1 MVARTDNVNL
11 LGISMTQQYF
21 KCQLAASFLF
31 FFTAFSSA
39 DTSDNNSMENI
50 TLQDLLNLEVT
61 VASSKAERISDT
73 PAIVSSYSRD
83 DMARLGL
90 RNLKELLSFI
100 PGFFVNDGFVANTY
114 ISIRGLHEDFNQK
127 VLFLIDDVPHYI
139 TSHSQISF
147 LGIPAEAIDHVEVI
161 RGPGAVYY
169 GSSASAGVVKV
180 VTRKGEGSRVSVSV
194 GSHGLRNTS
203 GYVHYRF
210 SDNHSFSISA
220 EKQNDDGYDAEY
232 RGFNSSTNTQLV
244 VDQERIE
251 KMQSILGRY
260 QIAGFN
266 LQAQVFES
274 EKSGLIRIFP
284 TQPMYLS
291 KEGYFIYG
299 DNHWTGEKYDATL
312 YGDYSHVHWEWLTLN
327 DFGPPGTNRIAKFSD
342 NGSDNYRYRIG
353 GRVNFQWSDNAG
365 ILVGAERELRS
376 IGDLQN
382 FDASTGEFNSDII
395 PATDRSENSFFAQV
409 DISVEKWRV
418 LLGGRYTDNDEYGG
432 KLTPRA
438 ALVYKISDAQSI
450 KILYAVGF
458 NSPNFRQTDIA
469 LPNVLNGDK
478 SLNPEVVSNF
488 DVAYTWSEGGRFFVA
503 NIYRMNATDFIQ
515 RKNDADGNPNTSD
528 GATFENGDDIDIT
541 GVEVDWQQA
550 KANWRFLLNADYI
563 YKEDSV
569 SNRDAFNLKVPN
581 YTISAGAT
589 YTLGGNILGFS
600 VRHVG
605 AMRHSVGTYSRV
617 GSYTLLNMNYTLE
630 LFDRWELYA
639 TVKNLLDDDI
649 RYPSLGLGQTSVI
662 EVNTEGSS
670 GRNIIVGARFS
681 F

>member
-1 MVARTDNVNL
+1 MRLQAFKRRFVSCL
-11 LGISMTQQYF
+11 L
-21 KCQLAASFLF
+21 LVL
-31 FFTAFSSA
+31 TAFSVAYASG
-39 DTSDNNSMENI
+39 DDLMENI

-180 VTRKGEGSRVSVSV
+180 VTRKGEGSRIAVSA
-194 GSHGLRNTS
+194 GSHGLRNSS

-210 SDNHSFSISA
+210 SDDHSFSISA

-232 RGFNSSTNTQLV
+232 RGFNSSSNTRLV
-244 VDQERIE
+244 VDQERLE
-251 KMQSILGRY
+251 EMQSILGRY
-260 QIAGFN
+260 QIGGFN

-291 KEGYFIYG
+291 KEGYFVYG
-299 DNHWTGEKYDATL
+299 DNHWKGEKYDATL
-312 YGDYSHVHWEWLTLN
+312 YGDYSRVYSEWLTLN

-342 NGSDNYRYRIG
+342 NGSDNYRYRFG
-353 GRVNFQWSDNAG
+353 GRLNVQWSDNAE

-376 IGDLQN
+376 IGRLQN
-382 FDASTGEFNSDII
+382 FDASTGEFNTNVI
-395 PATDRSENSFFAQV
+395 PATDRSENSLFAQIDMGV
-409 DISVEKWRV
+409 DQWRV
-418 LLGGRYTDNDEYGG
+418 LLGARYTDNDEYGG

-438 ALVYKISDAQSI
+438 AVVYKISDSQSI
-450 KILYAVGF
+450 KVLYAVGF

-469 LPNVLNGDK
+469 LPGVLNGDK
-478 SLNPEVVSNF
+478 SLDPEVVSNF
-488 DVAYTWSEGGRFFVA
+488 DIAYTWSKAGRFFVA
-503 NIYRMNATDFIQ
+503 NIYRMSATDFIQ
-515 RKNDADGNPNTSD
+515 RKDDADGNPNTSD
-528 GATFENGDDIDIT
+528 GATFENGDDIDIS
-541 GVEVDWQQA
+541 GIEIDWQQA
-550 KANWRFLLNADYI
+550 KENWRFLFNADYI

-569 SNRDAFNLKVPN
+569 SDRDAFNLKVPN

-589 YTLGGNILGFS
+589 YTIGGSTLGSS

-605 AMRHSVGTYSRV
+605 AMRHSVGTYSRI
-617 GSYTLLNMNYTLE
+617 GSYTLLNINYTLE
-630 LFDRWELYA
+630 LLGKWELYA
-639 TVKNLLDDDI
+639 SIKNVLGDDI
-649 RYPSLGLGQTSVI
+649 RYPSLGLGQTPVV

-670 GRNIIVGARFS
+670 GRNVIAGVRFN